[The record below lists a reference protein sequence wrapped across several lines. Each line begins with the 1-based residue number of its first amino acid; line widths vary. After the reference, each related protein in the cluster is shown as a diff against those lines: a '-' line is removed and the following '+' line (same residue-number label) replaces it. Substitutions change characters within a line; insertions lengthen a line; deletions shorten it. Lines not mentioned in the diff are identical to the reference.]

1 MPEIMFDADSKIL
14 ADEIRQE
21 IMESLDRSGN
31 ISDDEVMDRVTKAVF
46 CKQGR
51 GYLSISEKRELS
63 DLVFNSLR
71 RLDIL
76 QPVID
81 DKSIT
86 EIMVNGPDKLF
97 IERAGRVTRLDM
109 SFESCEKLEDV
120 IQTLV
125 SRTNRSVN
133 EASPI
138 VDISM
143 PDGSRVNVV
152 LKPVALNGP
161 IMTIRKF
168 PEKPLTMEQLIKAGT
183 LSSEA
188 AEDLS
193 CLVQA
198 KYNIFICGGTG
209 SGKTTFLN
217 ALSGSIPADERL
229 ITIEDSAELQI
240 NSVENIVRLETRNA
254 NSEGKGKI
262 TIREL
267 IRTSLRMR
275 PERIIVGEVRGEE
288 ALDMLQAMNTGH
300 DGSLSTGHAN
310 SAADMMK
317 RLETMVL
324 SAAPLPLEAVRQQI
338 ASAIDIVI
346 HLARLRD
353 KSRRVLEISEIQD
366 YRDGQIRFNPLYLFE
381 EFAEEVGTDTIYGL
395 KDPEQRLA
403 YYVQTGDGNNRNS
416 SAHDSNNQVRGESD
430 QMCGVSNRVL
440 GASNKVCGGLR
451 RTRNSLIN
459 KDKLERAGISCRLCG
474 E

>member
-1 MPEIMFDADSKIL
+1 MPVLEVDSVNDAGTCTDMILL
-14 ADEIRQE
+14 ADEVRNE
-21 IMESLDRSGN
+21 IIQGLDRSRN
-31 ISDDEVMDRVTKAVF
+31 ISDEEMMELVTEAVF
-46 CKQGR
+46 RRSRKK
-51 GYLSISEKRELS
+51 YLDIAQKRELS
-63 DLVFNSLR
+63 DIVFNSMR

-86 EIMVNGPDKLF
+86 EVMINGPDKLF
-97 IERAGRVTRLDM
+97 IERAGSVSRIF
-109 SFESCEKLEDV
+109 SAFESMEKLEDV
-120 IQTLV
+120 IQTIV
-125 SRTNRSVN
+125 SRTNRIVN

-138 VDISM
+138 VDITL
-143 PDGSRVNVV
+143 PDGSRVNIV

-168 PEKPLTMEQLIKAGT
+168 PDRPMTMEQLVEAGT

-188 AEDLS
+188 ARDLE
-193 CLVQA
+193 CLVGA
-198 KYNIFICGGTG
+198 RFNIFICGGTG

-217 ALSGSIPADERL
+217 ALSGYIPSDERL

-254 NSEGKGKI
+254 NSEGRGRI
-262 TIREL
+262 SMREL
-267 IRTSLRMR
+267 IKTSLRMR

-310 SAADMMK
+310 SAADMLK

-353 KSRRVLEISEIQD
+353 KSRRVLEISEITGCK
-366 YRDGQIRFNPLYLFE
+366 DGQIFLNPLYVFE
-381 EFAEEVGTDTIYGL
+381 EENSADFQCC
-395 KDPEQRLA
+395 EQK
-403 YYVQTGDGNNRNS
+403 G
-416 SAHDSNNQVRGESD
+416 
-430 QMCGVSNRVL
+430 
-440 GASNKVCGGLR
+440 GASFVNGSLR
-451 RTRNSLIN
+451 WTGNTLVHEG
-459 KDKLERAGISCRLCG
+459 KLKMAGILSRLCG